1 MLNARVDENELVALW
16 IPWEVLELARA
27 AVETHEVTLLA
38 MNRGELVHDAAI
50 DTDVLVLCCLTHLSE
65 SHLVYLVVTEEVV
78 DGESVAALKSGRR

>member
-38 MNRGELVHDAAI
+38 VNRGEKEGILKV
-50 DTDVLVLCCLTHLSE
+50 S
-65 SHLVYLVVTEEVV
+65 V
-78 DGESVAALKSGRR
+78 DKDNVKVFEKSS